1 MKGLKHTKTLII
13 SLIGVTVLLV
23 FTAITGYAA
32 DEDTPERSITMA
44 AEYPGIEIPAGD
56 DVSMDIIFHNKGKR
70 DENISIQITQIPA
83 GWDARIKT
91 YKYTIT
97 GAHVAAGKDKNL
109 QFEAKAAEDIKPGR
123 YRFRI
128 ESQTDDGRFTM
139 SENIY
144 VQVKKREKEVKVATG
159 IGVTTSYPVLRGPVT
174 STFEFRLELE
184 SKFDQDTEFNISAK
198 APEGWNVNFKPAY
211 ESKYISSL
219 RLKANST
226 KSIDVEVDPLST
238 ADAGEYPI
246 DVRITAE
253 GERAEA
259 NLKVFLT
266 GSYELKVGT
275 LSGLLSLE
283 ARQGKPANLSIYV
296 QNTGTATNSDISFT
310 SFKPE
315 NWEVE
320 FEPENIDTI
329 EPGEYKQVEVV
340 ITPYEEALVGD
351 YSVDINAKGLD
362 ASDSA
367 EFRVT
372 VKASTMWGWIG
383 IAIIVVVIGGLTMLF
398 RRFGRR

>member
-1 MKGLKHTKTLII
+1 MLVI
-13 SLIGVTVLLV
+13 SLIGVTVLFGL
-23 FTAITGYAA
+23 TALKSYAE
-32 DEDTPERSITMA
+32 DEDTPERSLTMA
-44 AEYPGIEIPAGD
+44 AEYPGVEVPAGD

-70 DENISIQITQIPA
+70 DENVSIQITQIPA
-83 GWDARIKT
+83 GWEARIKT

-109 QFEAKAAEDIKPGR
+109 QFEAKAGDDIKPGR

-128 ESQTDDGRFTM
+128 ESQTDDGWFKM

-144 VQVKKREKEVKVATG
+144 VQVKKRVEEEVKVAEG
-159 IGVTTSYPVLRGPVT
+159 IGVTTSYPMLRGPVT

-184 SKFDQDTEFNISAK
+184 NKFDKDTEFNLSALT
-198 APEGWNVNFKPAY
+198 PEGWNVNFKPAY
-211 ESKYISSL
+211 ETKYISSL
-219 RLKANST
+219 RLKENAT

-238 ADAGEYPI
+238 AEAGEYPV

-253 GERAEA
+253 GERSEV

-283 ARQGKPANLSIYV
+283 ARQGKPANVSIYV
-296 QNTGTATNSDISFT
+296 RNTGTATINDISYT

-320 FEPENIDTI
+320 FDPETIDFI
-329 EPGEYKQVEVV
+329 DPGEFKQVEVV
-340 ITPYEEALVGD
+340 MTPYEEALVGD
-351 YSVDINAKGLD
+351 YSVDINVKGED
-362 ASDSA
+362 VSDSA
-367 EFRVT
+367 EFRIT